1 MSDEKKL
8 PKRRFKEFLNTPSWE
23 QHKLGEVATFSKGNG
38 YSKSDLVSDGQPIIL
53 YGRLYTNY
61 ETTINKVDTFVELK
75 DNSVI
80 SQGGEVIVPASGE
93 TAEDISRA
101 AVIENQGIIIGGDL
115 NVIRVKELLNPTFLA
130 LTISNGEQQKEL
142 SKRAQGK
149 SVVHLHNSDLQE
161 VNLVFPTLNEQKE
174 ISSFFEKLDD
184 AITLHQRKLNKLE
197 NLKKAY
203 LEELFPDGKQ
213 CKPKRRFKE
222 FKEDW
227 EQRKLGQC
235 SVIITGGTPSTR
247 ILEYWSPK
255 EIPWMS
261 SGEINKKRIS
271 KTDDK
276 ISKLGLEQSSARWVK
291 KNSILIALA
300 GQGKTRGTVAINGI
314 DLTTNQSIAAIELD
328 SVFNTEFVFQNLDSR
343 YDELRK
349 ESSGDG
355 TRGGLNKKIISDL
368 YIPYTEYKEQDSIG
382 DFFKKLDNL
391 ITLHQRKLK
400 KLKNLKEAYLGEL
413 FV

>member
-1 MSDEKKL
+1 M
-8 PKRRFKEFLNTPSWE
+8 TPSWE
-23 QHKLGEVATFSKGNG
+23 QRKLGEVAKVEMDKRIYKEQTTAEGEIPFYKIGTFGGKADSYISEELYNEYTQKYSHPKEGDILISASGSIGRTVVYHGEKAYFQDSNIVWLNHKGALDNG
-38 YSKSDLVSDGQPIIL
+38 FLLQFYSRVQWAGLEGSTIK
-53 YGRLYTNY
+53 RLYNKNIL
-61 ETTINKVDTFVELK
+61 ETEIN
-75 DNSVI
+75 
-80 SQGGEVIVPASGE
+80 VPN
-93 TAEDISRA
+93 
-101 AVIENQGIIIGGDL
+101 IE
-115 NVIRVKELLNPTFLA
+115 
-130 LTISNGEQQKEL
+130 
-142 SKRAQGK
+142 
-149 SVVHLHNSDLQE
+149 
-161 VNLVFPTLNEQKE
+161 EQKN
-174 ISSFFEKLDD
+174 IGKFFTQVDNL
-184 AITLHQRKLNKLE
+184 ITLHQRKLNKLE

>member
-1 MSDEKKL
+1 MSETKRNVPKL
-8 PKRRFKEFLNTPSWE
+8 RFPGFE
-23 QHKLGEVATFSKGNG
+23 GE
-38 YSKSDLVSDGQPIIL
+38 
-53 YGRLYTNY
+53 
-61 ETTINKVDTFVELK
+61 
-75 DNSVI
+75 
-80 SQGGEVIVPASGE
+80 
-93 TAEDISRA
+93 
-101 AVIENQGIIIGGDL
+101 
-115 NVIRVKELLNPTFLA
+115 
-130 LTISNGEQQKEL
+130 
-142 SKRAQGK
+142 
-149 SVVHLHNSDLQE
+149 
-161 VNLVFPTLNEQKE
+161 
-174 ISSFFEKLDD
+174 
-184 AITLHQRKLNKLE
+184 
-197 NLKKAY
+197 
-203 LEELFPDGKQ
+203 
-213 CKPKRRFKE
+213 
-222 FKEDW
+222 W
-227 EQRKLGQC
+227 EQRKLGELYERVNERNDGSLGRDKWISVAKMYFQDPEKVQSNNLDTRTYVMQRGDIAFEGHPNSEFKFGRFVLNDIGTGIISELFPIYRPIVEYDLNFWKYAIQLERIMAPIFAKSITSSGNSSNKLDQNHFLKQTITTPTVDEQKAIGSFFENISNLIVLYQRKLENLKLKKKALLQKLFPKNGEQFPELRFPGFTDAWEQRKLGEC
-235 SVIITGGTPSTR
+235 SVIITGGTPGTR

-300 GQGKTRGTVAINGI
+300 GQGKTRGTVAINEI

-368 YIPYTEYKEQDSIG
+368 YIPYTEYKEQDIIG

-391 ITLHQRKLK
+391 ITLHQRKLEHLQLQK
-400 KLKNLKEAYLGEL
+400 KDLLQQM

>member
-8 PKRRFKEFLNTPSWE
+8 PKRRFKEFLNTPS
-23 QHKLGEVATFSKGNG
+23 
-38 YSKSDLVSDGQPIIL
+38 
-53 YGRLYTNY
+53 
-61 ETTINKVDTFVELK
+61 
-75 DNSVI
+75 
-80 SQGGEVIVPASGE
+80 
-93 TAEDISRA
+93 
-101 AVIENQGIIIGGDL
+101 
-115 NVIRVKELLNPTFLA
+115 
-130 LTISNGEQQKEL
+130 
-142 SKRAQGK
+142 
-149 SVVHLHNSDLQE
+149 
-161 VNLVFPTLNEQKE
+161 
-174 ISSFFEKLDD
+174 
-184 AITLHQRKLNKLE
+184 
-197 NLKKAY
+197 
-203 LEELFPDGKQ
+203 
-213 CKPKRRFKE
+213 
-222 FKEDW
+222 W

-391 ITLHQRKLK
+391 ITLHQRKLN
-400 KLKNLKEAYLGEL
+400 KLENLKKAYLEEL
-413 FV
+413 FPDGKQCKPKRRFKEFKEDWEQRKLGEVATFSKGNGYSKSDLVSDGQPIILYGRLYTNYETTINKVDTFVELKDNSVISQGGEVIVPASGETAEDISRAAVIENQGIIIGGDLNVIRVKELLNPTFLALTISNGEQQKELSKRAQGKSVVHLHNSDLQEVNLVFPTLNEQKEISSFFEKLDDAITLHQHK

>member
-23 QHKLGEVATFSKGNG
+23 QRKLGEVAKVEMDKRIYKEQTTAEGEIPFYKIGTFGGKADSYISEELYNEYTQKYSHPKEGDILISASGSIGRTVVYHGEKAYFQDSNIVWLNHKGALDNG
-38 YSKSDLVSDGQPIIL
+38 FLLQFYSRVQWAGLEGSTIK
-53 YGRLYTNY
+53 RLYNKNIL
-61 ETTINKVDTFVELK
+61 ETEIN
-75 DNSVI
+75 
-80 SQGGEVIVPASGE
+80 VPN
-93 TAEDISRA
+93 
-101 AVIENQGIIIGGDL
+101 IE
-115 NVIRVKELLNPTFLA
+115 
-130 LTISNGEQQKEL
+130 
-142 SKRAQGK
+142 
-149 SVVHLHNSDLQE
+149 
-161 VNLVFPTLNEQKE
+161 EQKN
-174 ISSFFEKLDD
+174 IGKFFTQVDNL
-184 AITLHQRKLNKLE
+184 ITLHQRKLNKLE

>member
-23 QHKLGEVATFSKGNG
+23 QRKLGEVAKVEMDKRIYKEQTTAEGEIPFYKIGTFGGKADSYISEELYNEYTQKYSHPKEGDILISASGSIGRTVVYHGEKAYFQDSNIVWLNHKGALDNGFLLQFYSRVQWAGLEGSTIKRLYNKNILETEINVPNIEEQKNIGKFFTQVDNLITLHQRKLNKLENLKKAYLEELFPDGKQCKPKRRFKEFKEDWEQRKLGEVATFSKGNG

-184 AITLHQRKLNKLE
+184 AITLHQHK
-197 NLKKAY
+197 
-203 LEELFPDGKQ
+203 
-213 CKPKRRFKE
+213 
-222 FKEDW
+222 
-227 EQRKLGQC
+227 
-235 SVIITGGTPSTR
+235 
-247 ILEYWSPK
+247 
-255 EIPWMS
+255 
-261 SGEINKKRIS
+261 
-271 KTDDK
+271 
-276 ISKLGLEQSSARWVK
+276 
-291 KNSILIALA
+291 
-300 GQGKTRGTVAINGI
+300 
-314 DLTTNQSIAAIELD
+314 
-328 SVFNTEFVFQNLDSR
+328 
-343 YDELRK
+343 
-349 ESSGDG
+349 
-355 TRGGLNKKIISDL
+355 
-368 YIPYTEYKEQDSIG
+368 
-382 DFFKKLDNL
+382 
-391 ITLHQRKLK
+391 
-400 KLKNLKEAYLGEL
+400 
-413 FV
+413 

>member
-8 PKRRFKEFLNTPSWE
+8 PKRRFKEFLNTPS
-23 QHKLGEVATFSKGNG
+23 
-38 YSKSDLVSDGQPIIL
+38 
-53 YGRLYTNY
+53 
-61 ETTINKVDTFVELK
+61 
-75 DNSVI
+75 
-80 SQGGEVIVPASGE
+80 
-93 TAEDISRA
+93 
-101 AVIENQGIIIGGDL
+101 
-115 NVIRVKELLNPTFLA
+115 
-130 LTISNGEQQKEL
+130 
-142 SKRAQGK
+142 
-149 SVVHLHNSDLQE
+149 
-161 VNLVFPTLNEQKE
+161 
-174 ISSFFEKLDD
+174 
-184 AITLHQRKLNKLE
+184 
-197 NLKKAY
+197 
-203 LEELFPDGKQ
+203 
-213 CKPKRRFKE
+213 
-222 FKEDW
+222 W

-391 ITLHQRKLK
+391 ITLHQRKLNKLENLKKAYLEELFPDGKQCKPKRRFKEFKEDWEQRKLGEVAKVEMDKRIYKEQTTAEGEIPFYKIGTFGGKADSYISEELYNEYTQKYSHPKEGDILISASGSIGRTVVYHGEKAYFQDSNIVWLNHKGALDNGFLLQFYSRVQWAGLEGSTIKRLYNKNILETEINVPNIEEQKNIGKFFTQVDNLITLHQRKLK

>member
-1 MSDEKKL
+1 MSETKRKVPKL
-8 PKRRFKEFLNTPSWE
+8 RFPGFTEDWE
-23 QHKLGEVATFSKGNG
+23 QRKLGEVATFSKGNG

-80 SQGGEVIVPASGE
+80 SQGGEVIVPATGE

-184 AITLHQRKLNKLE
+184 AITLHQRKLE
-197 NLKKAY
+197 NLKLKKKA
-203 LEELFPDGKQ
+203 LLQKLFPKNGEQ
-213 CKPKRRFKE
+213 FPELRFPG
-222 FKEDW
+222 FTDAW
-227 EQRKLGQC
+227 EQRKFGEVFEYERPDAYIVKSDNYSDEYDMPVLTANKAFVLGYTEEKN
-235 SVIITGGTPSTR
+235 SYDSPSIIFDDFTLDRKFVDFPYMLKSSAIKILTAKTGNDLRFLFERLNSTR
-247 ILEYWSPK
+247 FEVLGHARHYISVVQNTDTLYPNFDEQTC
-255 EIPWMS
+255 
-261 SGEINKKRIS
+261 IS
-271 KTDDK
+271 KF
-276 ISKLGLEQSSARWVK
+276 LE
-291 KNSILIALA
+291 N
-300 GQGKTRGTVAINGI
+300 
-314 DLTTNQSIAAIELD
+314 
-328 SVFNTEFVFQNLDSR
+328 F
-343 YDELRK
+343 
-349 ESSGDG
+349 
-355 TRGGLNKKIISDL
+355 
-368 YIPYTEYKEQDSIG
+368 
-382 DFFKKLDNL
+382 DNL
-391 ITLHQRKLK
+391 ITLHQRKLEHLQLQK
-400 KLKNLKEAYLGEL
+400 KALLQQM

>member
-8 PKRRFKEFLNTPSWE
+8 PKRRFKQFLNTPS
-23 QHKLGEVATFSKGNG
+23 
-38 YSKSDLVSDGQPIIL
+38 
-53 YGRLYTNY
+53 
-61 ETTINKVDTFVELK
+61 
-75 DNSVI
+75 
-80 SQGGEVIVPASGE
+80 
-93 TAEDISRA
+93 
-101 AVIENQGIIIGGDL
+101 
-115 NVIRVKELLNPTFLA
+115 
-130 LTISNGEQQKEL
+130 
-142 SKRAQGK
+142 
-149 SVVHLHNSDLQE
+149 
-161 VNLVFPTLNEQKE
+161 
-174 ISSFFEKLDD
+174 
-184 AITLHQRKLNKLE
+184 
-197 NLKKAY
+197 
-203 LEELFPDGKQ
+203 
-213 CKPKRRFKE
+213 
-222 FKEDW
+222 W

-391 ITLHQRKLK
+391 ITLHQRKLN
-400 KLKNLKEAYLGEL
+400 KLENLKKAYLEEL
-413 FV
+413 FPDGKQCKPKRRFKEFKEDWEQRKLGEVAKVEMDKRIYKEQTTAEGEIPFYKIGTFGGKADSYISEEL

>member
-8 PKRRFKEFLNTPSWE
+8 PKRRFKEFLNTPS
-23 QHKLGEVATFSKGNG
+23 
-38 YSKSDLVSDGQPIIL
+38 
-53 YGRLYTNY
+53 
-61 ETTINKVDTFVELK
+61 
-75 DNSVI
+75 
-80 SQGGEVIVPASGE
+80 
-93 TAEDISRA
+93 
-101 AVIENQGIIIGGDL
+101 
-115 NVIRVKELLNPTFLA
+115 
-130 LTISNGEQQKEL
+130 
-142 SKRAQGK
+142 
-149 SVVHLHNSDLQE
+149 
-161 VNLVFPTLNEQKE
+161 
-174 ISSFFEKLDD
+174 
-184 AITLHQRKLNKLE
+184 
-197 NLKKAY
+197 
-203 LEELFPDGKQ
+203 
-213 CKPKRRFKE
+213 
-222 FKEDW
+222 W

>member
-23 QHKLGEVATFSKGNG
+23 QRKLGEVAKVEMDKRIYKEQTTAEGEIPFYKIGTFGGKADSYISEELYNEYTQKYSHPKEGDILISASGSIGRTVVYHGEKAYFQDSNIVWLNHKGALDNGFLLQFYSRVQWAGLEGSTIKRLYNKNILETEINVPNIEEQKNIGKFFTQVDNLITLHQRKLNKLENLKKAYLEELFPDGKQCKPKRRFKEFKEDWEQRKLGEVATFSKGNG

-184 AITLHQRKLNKLE
+184 AITLHQRKL
-197 NLKKAY
+197 
-203 LEELFPDGKQ
+203 
-213 CKPKRRFKE
+213 
-222 FKEDW
+222 
-227 EQRKLGQC
+227 
-235 SVIITGGTPSTR
+235 
-247 ILEYWSPK
+247 
-255 EIPWMS
+255 
-261 SGEINKKRIS
+261 
-271 KTDDK
+271 
-276 ISKLGLEQSSARWVK
+276 
-291 KNSILIALA
+291 
-300 GQGKTRGTVAINGI
+300 
-314 DLTTNQSIAAIELD
+314 
-328 SVFNTEFVFQNLDSR
+328 
-343 YDELRK
+343 
-349 ESSGDG
+349 
-355 TRGGLNKKIISDL
+355 
-368 YIPYTEYKEQDSIG
+368 
-382 DFFKKLDNL
+382 
-391 ITLHQRKLK
+391 K

>member
-1 MSDEKKL
+1 MHT
-8 PKRRFKEFLNTPSWE
+8 NT
-23 QHKLGEVATFSKGNG
+23 
-38 YSKSDLVSDGQPIIL
+38 
-53 YGRLYTNY
+53 
-61 ETTINKVDTFVELK
+61 
-75 DNSVI
+75 
-80 SQGGEVIVPASGE
+80 
-93 TAEDISRA
+93 
-101 AVIENQGIIIGGDL
+101 
-115 NVIRVKELLNPTFLA
+115 
-130 LTISNGEQQKEL
+130 
-142 SKRAQGK
+142 
-149 SVVHLHNSDLQE
+149 
-161 VNLVFPTLNEQKE
+161 
-174 ISSFFEKLDD
+174 
-184 AITLHQRKLNKLE
+184 
-197 NLKKAY
+197 
-203 LEELFPDGKQ
+203 
-213 CKPKRRFKE
+213 
-222 FKEDW
+222 W

-382 DFFKKLDNL
+382 DFFKKFDNL
-391 ITLHQRKLK
+391 ITLHQCKYFPSFHNVRKI
-400 KLKNLKEAYLGEL
+400 
-413 FV
+413 

>member
-8 PKRRFKEFLNTPSWE
+8 PKRRFKEFLNTPS
-23 QHKLGEVATFSKGNG
+23 
-38 YSKSDLVSDGQPIIL
+38 
-53 YGRLYTNY
+53 
-61 ETTINKVDTFVELK
+61 
-75 DNSVI
+75 
-80 SQGGEVIVPASGE
+80 
-93 TAEDISRA
+93 
-101 AVIENQGIIIGGDL
+101 
-115 NVIRVKELLNPTFLA
+115 
-130 LTISNGEQQKEL
+130 
-142 SKRAQGK
+142 
-149 SVVHLHNSDLQE
+149 
-161 VNLVFPTLNEQKE
+161 
-174 ISSFFEKLDD
+174 
-184 AITLHQRKLNKLE
+184 
-197 NLKKAY
+197 
-203 LEELFPDGKQ
+203 
-213 CKPKRRFKE
+213 
-222 FKEDW
+222 W

-391 ITLHQRKLK
+391 ITLHQRKLN
-400 KLKNLKEAYLGEL
+400 KLENLKKAYLEEL
-413 FV
+413 FPDGKQCKPKRRFKEFKEDWEQRKLGEVAKVEMDKRIYKEQTTAEGEIPFYKIGTFGGKADSYISEELYNEYTQKYSHPKEGDILISASGSIGRTVVYHGEKAYFQDSNIVWLNHKGALDNGFLLQFYSRVQWAGLEGSTIKRLYNKNILETEINVPNIEEQKNIGKFFTQVDNLITLHQHK

>member
-1 MSDEKKL
+1 MGEVAKVEMDKRIYKEQTTAEGEIPFYKIGTFGGKADSYISEELYNEYTQKYSHPKEGDILISASGSIGRTVVYHGEKAYFQDSNIVWLNHKGALDNGFLLQFYSRVQWAGLEGSTIKRLYNKNILETEINVPNIEEQKNIGKFFTQVDNLITLHQRKL
-8 PKRRFKEFLNTPSWE
+8 NKLENLKKAYLEELFPDGKQCKPKRRFKEFKEDWE
-23 QHKLGEVATFSKGNG
+23 QRKLGEVATFSKGNG

-184 AITLHQRKLNKLE
+184 AITLHQRKL
-197 NLKKAY
+197 
-203 LEELFPDGKQ
+203 
-213 CKPKRRFKE
+213 
-222 FKEDW
+222 
-227 EQRKLGQC
+227 
-235 SVIITGGTPSTR
+235 
-247 ILEYWSPK
+247 
-255 EIPWMS
+255 
-261 SGEINKKRIS
+261 
-271 KTDDK
+271 
-276 ISKLGLEQSSARWVK
+276 
-291 KNSILIALA
+291 
-300 GQGKTRGTVAINGI
+300 
-314 DLTTNQSIAAIELD
+314 
-328 SVFNTEFVFQNLDSR
+328 
-343 YDELRK
+343 
-349 ESSGDG
+349 
-355 TRGGLNKKIISDL
+355 
-368 YIPYTEYKEQDSIG
+368 
-382 DFFKKLDNL
+382 
-391 ITLHQRKLK
+391 K

>member
-8 PKRRFKEFLNTPSWE
+8 PKRRFKEFLNTPS
-23 QHKLGEVATFSKGNG
+23 
-38 YSKSDLVSDGQPIIL
+38 
-53 YGRLYTNY
+53 
-61 ETTINKVDTFVELK
+61 
-75 DNSVI
+75 
-80 SQGGEVIVPASGE
+80 
-93 TAEDISRA
+93 
-101 AVIENQGIIIGGDL
+101 
-115 NVIRVKELLNPTFLA
+115 
-130 LTISNGEQQKEL
+130 
-142 SKRAQGK
+142 
-149 SVVHLHNSDLQE
+149 
-161 VNLVFPTLNEQKE
+161 
-174 ISSFFEKLDD
+174 
-184 AITLHQRKLNKLE
+184 
-197 NLKKAY
+197 
-203 LEELFPDGKQ
+203 
-213 CKPKRRFKE
+213 
-222 FKEDW
+222 W

-391 ITLHQRKLK
+391 ITLHQRKLNKLENLKKAYLEELFPDGKQCKPKRRFKEFKEDWEQRKLGEVAKVEMDKRIYKEQTTAEGEIPFYKIGTFGGKADSYISEELYNEYTQKYSHPKEGDILISASGSIGRTVVYHGEKAYFQDSNIVWLNHKGALDNGFLLQFYSRVQWAGLEGSTIKRLYNKNILETEINVPNIEEQKNIGKFFTQVDNLITLHQRKLK
-400 KLKNLKEAYLGEL
+400 KLKNLKEAYLREL